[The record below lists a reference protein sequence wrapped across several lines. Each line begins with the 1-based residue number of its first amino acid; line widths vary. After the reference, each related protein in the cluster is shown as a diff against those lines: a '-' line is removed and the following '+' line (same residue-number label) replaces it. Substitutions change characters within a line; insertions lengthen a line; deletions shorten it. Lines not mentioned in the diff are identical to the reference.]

1 MIEKNFIIDVGY
13 INKVLFVVMY
23 DNVKY
28 FIFYIWFYFEKNC
41 YVVKIDSIFFVTL
54 GRSIYGEKFVD
65 ENFKLKYYGV
75 GWFFMVNVGKDINGF

>member
-1 MIEKNFIIDVGY
+1 M
-13 INKVLFVVMY
+13 
-23 DNVKY
+23 
-28 FIFYIWFYFEKNC
+28 
-41 YVVKIDSIFFVTL
+41 VKIDSIFFVTL